1 MKDIDC
7 PECGASNSVSCWS
20 DDYVCGECHEHV
32 MGMEFAELYDM
43 YKNEQR
49 RADHLYDETQNPSDR
64 LRNRDDENARLS
76 KELFN
81 KGLDFCSCGKSI
93 VKEGESCGEC

>member
-93 VKEGESCGEC
+93 VKEGENCGEC